1 MLSRRTLLAAAAAL
15 PLAGS
20 ARAGL
25 LRPAIDE
32 DAPLRD
38 VAAMHGLVYGCAV
51 AGYELEQADFKAAL
65 LRESALLVPEYEMKR
80 NAIEP
85 APGRYAFGSADTL
98 VGFARG
104 HGLKFR
110 GHPLVWHRSNP
121 DWLEDAVRASRNEDL
136 FAGYIAKVMGRYCG
150 RVQSWDVV
158 NEILAPED
166 GRAGNLRNS
175 FWLETFGPSYIDTAF
190 HAARAADPHAQLV
203 YNDWGCELAGPEHDR
218 FRAATLKFLE
228 GAKARGVPI
237 DALGLQGHL
246 RAYGEPVDQAKL
258 RTFLDAVQALG
269 LRILVTEHDV
279 GDDGGPADAAARD
292 AAVAEASARFLDVV
306 VANPATD
313 AVLSWGL
320 SDRFLGAPGLR
331 ARLLGTAPRML
342 PLDRALQR
350 KPLWRAMARAFAAR

>member
-1 MLSRRTLLAAAAAL
+1 MLTRRALLAAAAAF
-15 PLAGS
+15 PLGVS

-32 DAPLRD
+32 DASLRD
-38 VAAMHGLVYGCAV
+38 LAASHGLLYGCAV
-51 AGYELEQADFKAAL
+51 AGYELEQPDFNAAL
-65 LRESALLVPEYEMKR
+65 LREAALLVAEYEMKR

-85 APGRYAFGSADTL
+85 APGRYAFGPADTL
-98 VGFARG
+98 VDFARDR
-104 HGLKFR
+104 GLKFR

-121 DWLEDAVRASRNEDL
+121 GWLEGAVRSSRKEDL
-136 FAGYIAKVMGRYCG
+136 FTGHIARMIGRYRG

-166 GRAGNLRNS
+166 GRADNLRNS

-218 FRAATLKFLE
+218 FRAATLNFLE

-258 RTFLDAVQALG
+258 RGFLHAVQALG

-279 GDDGGPADAAARD
+279 ADDGGPADAAMRD

-306 VANPATD
+306 VANPAID
-313 AVLSWGL
+313 AVLTWGL

-331 ARLLGTAPRML
+331 ARLLGMTPRML
-342 PLDRALQR
+342 PLDRELQR
-350 KPLWRAMARAFAAR
+350 KPLWRAMARAFSSR

>member
-1 MLSRRTLLAAAAAL
+1 MLNRRTLLAAAAVL
-15 PLAGS
+15 PFAASG
-20 ARAGL
+20 RADTGEETSL
-25 LRPAIDE
+25 C
-32 DAPLRD
+32 D
-38 VAAMHGLVYGCAV
+38 VAAAHGLLYGCAV
-51 AGYELEQADFKAAL
+51 AGYELEQADFRAAL
-65 LRESALLVPEYEMKR
+65 LRESALLAPEYEMKR

-85 APGRYAFGSADTL
+85 APDRYSFGPADTL
-98 VGFARG
+98 VAFARD

-121 DWLEDAVRASRNEDL
+121 DWLEDTVRTWRDEKL
-136 FAGYIAKVMGRYCG
+136 FTGYIAKVMGRYRG

-166 GRAGNLRNS
+166 GRADNLRS
-175 FWLETFGPSYIDTAF
+175 SVWLDIFGPSYIDTAF
-190 HAARAADPHAQLV
+190 HAARAADPNAQLV

-246 RAYGEPVDQAKL
+246 RAYGQPVDQAKL
-258 RTFLDAVQALG
+258 RAFLDDVRALG

-279 GDDGGPADAAARD
+279 ADDGGPADAAARD
-292 AAVAEASARFLDVV
+292 AAVAEACARFLDVV
-306 VANPATD
+306 VSNPATD
-313 AVLSWGL
+313 AVLTWGL
-320 SDRFLGAPGLR
+320 SDRFLGTPGLR
-331 ARLLGTAPRML
+331 ARLLGAAPRML

>member
-1 MLSRRTLLAAAAAL
+1 MLNRRTLLAAAALL
-15 PLAGS
+15 PFSGS
-20 ARAGL
+20 ARAGVRSVIEEPL
-25 LRPAIDE
+25 LC
-32 DAPLRD
+32 D
-38 VAAMHGLVYGCAV
+38 VAAAHGLVYGCAV
-51 AGYELEQADFKAAL
+51 ARYELEQADFKAVL

-80 NAIEP
+80 NVVEP
-85 APGRYAFGSADTL
+85 APDRYTFGPADTL
-98 VGFARG
+98 VDFARD

-110 GHPLVWHRSNP
+110 GHPLIWHRSNP
-121 DWLEDAVRASRNEDL
+121 DWLEDAVRTWRNEEL
-136 FAGYIAKVMGRYCG
+136 FTGYIAKVMGRYRG

-158 NEILAPED
+158 NEIIAPEG
-166 GRAGNLRNS
+166 GRADNLRSS
-175 FWLETFGPSYIDTAF
+175 FWLDIFGPSYIDTAF
-190 HAARAADPHAQLV
+190 HAARAAGPNAQLV

-246 RAYGEPVDQAKL
+246 RAYGQPVDQAKL
-258 RTFLDAVQALG
+258 RAFLDDVRSLG

-279 GDDGGPADAAARD
+279 ADDGGPTDAAARD

-313 AVLSWGL
+313 AVLTWGL